1 MLNDL
6 RFAIRML
13 FKNPGFTAVVVLT
26 LALGIGANTSVFTVV
41 NAVLLRPLRYPDSE
55 RLMVIQATRLG
66 SKEGFQSAPGVFLDW
81 RERSTSFE
89 KLVGARPTRMIMSG
103 VDQPRFVSVSA
114 VSFDFFDVIGVRPVL
129 GRTFTPEED
138 QPGRGLAA
146 LVDAGFWQRELGAS
160 AEVLGQT
167 IILDDSPY
175 NLVGVLP
182 PDVRFGYF
190 GVTDVWVPI
199 AADRRHRFGGD
210 VVVVGRLR
218 QGLTQEAAQAEMD
231 VVMQGIGREHI
242 QDSQTGVLVKPLHE
256 WGCSACEV

>member
-1 MLNDL
+1 
-6 RFAIRML
+6 
-13 FKNPGFTAVVVLT
+13 
-26 LALGIGANTSVFTVV
+26 
-41 NAVLLRPLRYPDSE
+41 
-55 RLMVIQATRLG
+55 
-66 SKEGFQSAPGVFLDW
+66 
-81 RERSTSFE
+81 
-89 KLVGARPTRMIMSG
+89 MIMSG

-138 QPGRGLAA
+138 QPGRGLAV

-182 PDVRFGYF
+182 PGVRFGYF